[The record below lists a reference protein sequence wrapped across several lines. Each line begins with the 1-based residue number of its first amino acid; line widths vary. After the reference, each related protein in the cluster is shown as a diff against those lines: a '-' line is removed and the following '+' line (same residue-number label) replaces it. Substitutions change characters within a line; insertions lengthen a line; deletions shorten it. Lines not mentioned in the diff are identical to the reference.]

1 VAIYYV
7 AKNGSDSNN
16 GTSTATP
23 FLTIQKGYSVCNAGD
38 ICFVRTGTYS
48 AKVSMN
54 RNGTSGSPI
63 TLMAYPDEFPI
74 IDGSGGVIGSN
85 YSETLVDIGG
95 SYNVI
100 DGFEI
105 RNCTPVVQR
114 TGEDNLYLV
123 QAFTSNYNTVR
134 NCHIHHGWGVGV
146 NLLGTGHLIE
156 DCLVHDVAQCSLYM
170 NNGNWPGAVVLGT
183 TFSNNWGVATNCTAR
198 RVKSYRNGGE
208 GILIMNASYTTVEDC
223 ESRDNFAVNIHCTD
237 SDHSLVRRNIVYH
250 TSDGDAIPW
259 VNGTSM
265 MAARGMCLSNEYGPS
280 AVGGFNNQ
288 NPNQGI
294 GNVIVNNIIYGT
306 GKPFSVWSYWA
317 TALQNNVVAFNSF
330 VDGRV
335 SGRGADAYIVSMGWP
350 GGGSVSGNVFRNNVI
365 DSTVSGVA
373 VWSGSTT
380 GWTLDHNIWRLTPS
394 GLSLDGAS
402 TVANPNLTRTGS
414 VGAGTLDV
422 EFFRP
427 LAGSWCYTHATAV
440 SGVTDDLL
448 QVTRSGTPTVGA
460 LEDSAVSD
468 YETTAAPWI
477 TDDIGSTPSTGTDE
491 YSPSL
496 TTYRQVGYGADM
508 WGTADAFCFTYR
520 EITGDFTFQYRVVSA
535 SPAGTYSKAGCDVR
549 VALTA
554 GSRHV
559 SLNQIPGG
567 TIQRLIRSADGGA
580 TSAANATTA
589 NTYHRVVRSGNT
601 LTTYHS
607 ADNLSWTTV
616 ATDDITG
623 WGTTLYV
630 GRIACPND
638 AAASITV
645 LFDNVALSAYE
656 DAIGTMSF
664 GFDLAG
670 VSSPTAIREATGTI
684 SFGFDLLG
692 NTASASII
700 DAIGTISI
708 DFLLNGVA
716 DPNIGDVS
724 DTTIFGNYKRALI
737 GTVPQTTYGP
747 VTAGTQSSLLGC
759 AISNRK
765 AAIVKVSVALV
776 NGANTYY
783 RAYNLPIQPNAVL
796 YPFASGLRL
805 DLKPGDKLV
814 VSADQESAVDSVV
827 SYVERPP

>member
-16 GTSTATP
+16 GSSGTP

-38 ICFVRTGTYS
+38 ICFVRAGTYN

-74 IDGSGGVIGSN
+74 IDGTGTATGTSQA
-85 YSETLVDIGG
+85 LVSLGG

-105 RNCTPVVQR
+105 RNFQPATALNWD
-114 TGEDNLYLV
+114 GDLYLV
-123 QAFTSNYNTVR
+123 QAFTSSYNTIR
-134 NCHIHHGWGVGV
+134 NCNIHDGWGCGV
-146 NLLGTGHLIE
+146 HLLGTGHVIE
-156 DCLVHDVAQCSLYM
+156 DSIVHDAVQYSVAYPS
-170 NNGNWPGAVVLGT
+170 NTNWPGGVTVGVYASQT
-183 TFSNNWGVATNCTAR
+183 HGVASNCTVR

-208 GILIMNASYTTVEDC
+208 GVMAMNTSYTTIEDC
-223 ESRDNFAVNIHCTD
+223 EIYDSFAVNIHCTD
-237 SDHSLVRRNIVYH
+237 SNNCVVQRNKIYATSNGDALWGLAARGICLSVEWTSPNANVNGGLNNTIINNIVY
-250 TSDGDAIPW
+250 
-259 VNGTSM
+259 N
-265 MAARGMCLSNEYGPS
+265 
-280 AVGGFNNQ
+280 
-288 NPNQGI
+288 
-294 GNVIVNNIIYGT
+294 T
-306 GKPFSVWSYWA
+306 GEPFSVWSYYA
-317 TALQNNVVAFNSF
+317 THCQNNVVAYNTF

-335 SGRGADAYIVSMGWP
+335 SGKGAGPQMLRWGWA
-350 GGGSVSGNVFRNNVI
+350 GGATVSGNVFRNNVI
-365 DSTVSGVA
+365 DSTVNGVA
-373 VWSGSTT
+373 SLSGTPGA
-380 GWTLDHNIWRLTPS
+380 GWTFDHNIWRLTPS
-394 GLSLDGAS
+394 GVTVDGTS
-402 TVANPNLTRTGS
+402 TAPTNPNLTRSGS
-414 VGAGTLDV
+414 VGAGTLDP

-427 LAGSWCYTHATAV
+427 LAGSWCYAHATAV

-535 SPAGTYSKAGCDVR
+535 SLAGSYAKAGCDVR

-567 TIQRLIRSADGGA
+567 MIQRLIRSADGGA

-589 NTYHRVVRSGNT
+589 NAYHRVVRSGNT

-670 VSSPTAIREATGTI
+670 VASPTALREATGTI

-716 DPNIGDVS
+716 DPNVGDVS

-805 DLKPGDKLV
+805 DLNPGDKLV